1 MLYIK
6 SLLAFLKIFTIYI
19 RLINKV
25 LFAFVRNLELITS
38 LTNRIDKKFINLYC
52 VNQSKYEIVYICF
65 RVFNSKLFVVK

>member
-38 LTNRIDKKFINLYC
+38 LTNRIDRKFINLYC